1 MALVAALIAF
11 AVAASAGERKR
22 DPGAS
27 PLTDLCLRET
37 AWWGW
42 EDSNF

>member
-1 MALVAALIAF
+1 MPLAVLWRPFMRSGLFALRRAIRI
-11 AVAASAGERKR
+11 E
-22 DPGAS
+22 PGN
-27 PLTDLCLRET
+27 LCLRET